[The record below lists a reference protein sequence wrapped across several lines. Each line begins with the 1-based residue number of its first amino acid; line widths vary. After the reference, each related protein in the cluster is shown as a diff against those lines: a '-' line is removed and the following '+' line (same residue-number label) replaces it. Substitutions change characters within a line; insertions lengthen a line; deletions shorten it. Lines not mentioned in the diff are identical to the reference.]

1 MHPIQKIDVFAF
13 LCLSIVMIVIT
24 IIRISSFK
32 PPSPTGPILFDF
44 TWLCFWLYLEA
55 CTAIIMGSMTTFRS
69 LFTQRVPRP
78 FPANIS
84 HKQIPSKRY
93 SQSRGRLG
101 MVKPDG
107 KPGTIR
113 PHSYIYGGE
122 WKEVCHAEE
131 FPPQASQ
138 NAHIGIKTYIYHND
152 GVNADAPE
160 IFLET
165 GSRQRLQPIAELRR
179 NQIDVKF

>member
-1 MHPIQKIDVFAF
+1 MHPMQKIDVLVF

-24 IIRISSFK
+24 IIRISDFK
-32 PPSPTGPILFDF
+32 PSSPTGPILVDF

-55 CTAIIMGSMTTFRS
+55 CTAIIMGSMTAFRS
-69 LFTQRVPRP
+69 LFAQRVPRP
-78 FPANIS
+78 FPANIA
-84 HKQIPSKRY
+84 HKQTPSKRY

-107 KPGTIR
+107 KPGTLPPR
-113 PHSYIYGGE
+113 SYLYGGE

-131 FPPQASQ
+131 FLPNVPQKT
-138 NAHIGIKTYIYHND
+138 HIGIKTYIYHND

-160 IFLET
+160 IFLES
-165 GSRQRLQPIAELRR
+165 GRGRGLQPIAECKAES
-179 NQIDVKF
+179 D

>member
-24 IIRISSFK
+24 IIRISNFK

-55 CTAIIMGSMTTFRS
+55 CIAIIMGSMTAFRS
-69 LFTQRVPRP
+69 LFTQRVPKP
-78 FPANIS
+78 FPANIPL
-84 HKQIPSKRY
+84 KQIPSMRY

-107 KPGTIR
+107 KPGSIR
-113 PHSYIYGGE
+113 PHSYIYGGG

-131 FPPQASQ
+131 FPPQAPQ
-138 NAHIGIKTYIYHND
+138 KTHIGIKTYIYHND

-165 GSRQRLQPIAELRR
+165 GSRQGLQPIGELRR